1 MAKVMHMECSVS
13 IRSETYDPHTGMS
26 RNIGGKKCHLSTE
39 RIRLNIEINIYI
51 YMQIFSTPNSLTVWI
66 TANCGKFL
74 KNGNT
79 RPPDLPPEKSVCK
92 SRRNSE
98 SWTWNHSL
106 VPNRE
111 RSMSRLYIVTLLI

>member
-51 YMQIFSTPNSLTVWI
+51 YANIFYT
-66 TANCGKFL
+66 KFSDCVDHSKLWKIL
-74 KNGNT
+74 KEWEYQT
-79 RPPDLPPEKSVCK
+79 
-92 SRRNSE
+92 
-98 SWTWNHSL
+98 T
-106 VPNRE
+106 
-111 RSMSRLYIVTLLI
+111 